1 MRFSL
6 KKTVTAAVI
15 GAVSLSSLSACVI
28 SDDPYVNTAATAAT
42 AVGVVSL
49 LLYAVNDG
57 YYYDQDYNRMPR
69 NYRPPHN
76 VEVVRVN
83 DIHEYRRQ
91 NPRPAPQ
98 QHRGTYQK
106 QPAPHHQEYNLP
118 KRNQPQVQ
126 QPRRQAPDHVWRND
140 NPNRPVQKPQPRYY

>member
-69 NYRPPHN
+69 NYRPPRD

-91 NPRPAPQ
+91 NPRPVPQRQSVPHRQQYDMHKPNPPKPQ
-98 QHRGTYQK
+98 Q
-106 QPAPHHQEYNLP
+106 
-118 KRNQPQVQ
+118 PQMQ
-126 QPRRQAPDHVWRND
+126 QPRRPAQAPDHIWRND
-140 NPNRPVQKPQPRYY
+140 NPNRPVPQQPRYY

>member
-6 KKTVTAAVI
+6 KKTVAACVI
-15 GAVSLSSLSACVI
+15 GAVSLSGLTACVI
-28 SDDPYVNTAATAAT
+28 SDDPYVNTTATAATAAT
-42 AVGVVSL
+42 VVSL

-69 NYRPPHN
+69 NYRPPRD
-76 VEVVRVN
+76 VQVVRVN

-118 KRNQPQVQ
+118 KRNPPQV
-126 QPRRQAPDHVWRND
+126 QPRRQAPDHVW
-140 NPNRPVQKPQPRYY
+140 